1 MGLAIWRLSSLL
13 MKERGPF
20 DLFVRVR
27 KLIGVKHY
35 DDGTPLSYKDNFFGN
50 LFSCCWC
57 LSVWIAFA
65 YTAFYIF
72 LPRYAIIFVIIN
84 NELLLFIQHLGNVFV
99 LITGLY
105 LGIGCYIIGYFIWQK
120 SQKELKSSKGASFL
134 YIEPFLTLIFS
145 TLLNRPETIL
155 IWNLVGG
162 FIVLAAVLIIN
173 YN

>member
-1 MGLAIWRLSSLL
+1 MEELNLTYFILMGLAIWRLSSLL

-72 LPRYAIIFVIIN
+72 LPRYAIIFA
-84 NELLLFIQHLGNVFV
+84 LPLSL
-99 LITGLY
+99 
-105 LGIGCYIIGYFIWQK
+105 
-120 SQKELKSSKGASFL
+120 
-134 YIEPFLTLIFS
+134 S
-145 TLLNRPETIL
+145 TVTIL
-155 IWNLVGG
+155 IEEKL
-162 FIVLAAVLIIN
+162 
-173 YN
+173 